1 MIKKWLELIFDHRIA
16 LRERMFRVVTGIC
29 MIALFFILP
38 MGRSVTNL
46 LILAVSLAAIAVIV
60 KLSIRKE
67 CINVG
72 ATAIVL
78 LLLLLFP
85 LSFFSAGGFY
95 SGVPEWGVICFVY
108 ISLTL
113 EGRRRVVFF
122 LLTVAEIVACY
133 YIAFHALGDVAQHTL
148 NHSFFDSV
156 ISVVMVGLLSSV
168 LLLFLN
174 RLYNAENEITQQQ
187 KKEIEEL
194 KQL

>member
-85 LSFFSAGGFY
+85 LSFFQRVDSTAGCRSGGLSA
-95 SGVPEWGVICFVY
+95 SS
-108 ISLTL
+108 IS
-113 EGRRRVVFF
+113 
-122 LLTVAEIVACY
+122 
-133 YIAFHALGDVAQHTL
+133 ALP
-148 NHSFFDSV
+148 
-156 ISVVMVGLLSSV
+156 
-168 LLLFLN
+168 
-174 RLYNAENEITQQQ
+174 
-187 KKEIEEL
+187 
-194 KQL
+194 

>member
-95 SGVPEWGVICFVY
+95 SGVQGRGLSASS
-108 ISLTL
+108 IS
-113 EGRRRVVFF
+113 
-122 LLTVAEIVACY
+122 
-133 YIAFHALGDVAQHTL
+133 ALP
-148 NHSFFDSV
+148 
-156 ISVVMVGLLSSV
+156 
-168 LLLFLN
+168 
-174 RLYNAENEITQQQ
+174 
-187 KKEIEEL
+187 
-194 KQL
+194 